1 MAARRLIPSLPLC
14 LLLSSCLPYLGGG
27 PPDENAMFREQ
38 QKMVWGEGG
47 EFCAMAFGDRVD
59 PDAFPAFIAAQE
71 KKCAQGDA
79 MACDD
84 EADARLG
91 GCAGTPRDRDRGMAE
106 LQRREVLDLVAGHQ
120 NALVEQ
126 RAVLPEPLL
135 EADDPGVLE
144 KAQELHVVDVAVGVH
159 VTPPQ
164 RHVGAVS
171 LSSFHRH
178 GPILP
183 FQIVTSVVPIAAE
196 WVFPSS

>member
-59 PDAFPAFIAAQE
+59 PDAFPSFIAEQE

-79 MACDD
+79 VACDD

-91 GCAGTPRDRDRGMAE
+91 GCAGTPRDRDRGMALVRRACE
-106 LQRREVLDLVAGHQ
+106 LGRPEACRAYADSMPSKSWWFFANGEREWADARELELVQQLCAAGDQERCRRLEQRRRAGGAGARLSQ
-120 NALVEQ
+120 S
-126 RAVLPEPLL
+126 
-135 EADDPGVLE
+135 
-144 KAQELHVVDVAVGVH
+144 AQL
-159 VTPPQ
+159 Q
-164 RHVGAVS
+164 
-171 LSSFHRH
+171 
-178 GPILP
+178 
-183 FQIVTSVVPIAAE
+183 
-196 WVFPSS
+196 